1 VAKSNESPETP
12 TWREPLP
19 YGLLYAGVEVYE
31 VEEVVS
37 ALTLFL
43 VGVAVVTWTL
53 GREVVLDE
61 A

>member
-1 VAKSNESPETP
+1 
-12 TWREPLP
+12 
-19 YGLLYAGVEVYE
+19 VYE

-37 ALTLFL
+37 ALILFL